1 MIPTVIKRLNTKKEE
16 GEKCEIS
23 QYFLNIDNFKN

>member
-1 MIPTVIKRLNTKKEE
+1 MIPTIIKTLNTKKE

-23 QYFLNIDNFKN
+23 QHFLNIDNFKN